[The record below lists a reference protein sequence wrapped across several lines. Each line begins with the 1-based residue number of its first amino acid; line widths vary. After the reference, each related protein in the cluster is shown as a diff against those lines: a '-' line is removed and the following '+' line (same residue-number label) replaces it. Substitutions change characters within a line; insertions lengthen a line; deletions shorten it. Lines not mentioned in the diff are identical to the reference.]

1 LNTLESLGWNP
12 AWEDRF
18 KPYGWNQ
25 FFPGRVSAEHKELY
39 QYYVARGEGRAS
51 VSGRLR
57 HEAIGRADF
66 PAVGDWVVLRQA
78 SECEQAV
85 IHAVLPRLSKF
96 SRKAP
101 GKETDEQIIAANL
114 DTLFLVTSL
123 NRDLNPRRLERYLT
137 ALAAPNVQPV
147 LILNKSDLCDRPA
160 EAVAQIQ
167 PFVSGIPILPVS
179 ARTGEGFEA
188 LHLYLGPGRTVAM
201 VGSSGVGKST
211 LLNRLLGD
219 ERQQVQEIRIRDDRG
234 VHTTTHSEMMCLPQG
249 GLLIDNPG
257 MRELQI
263 WDEDANLDGTFAD
276 IAALA
281 EQCYFADCRHQQE
294 PRCAVKQA
302 VAEGALDARR
312 LANYLKMQRELA
324 YLESRDD
331 NQAQRERKEYERRVH
346 RVMNREYRRRGNR

>member
-1 LNTLESLGWNP
+1 
-12 AWEDRF
+12 
-18 KPYGWNQ
+18 
-25 FFPGRVSAEHKELY
+25 
-39 QYYVARGEGRAS
+39 
-51 VSGRLR
+51 
-57 HEAIGRADF
+57 
-66 PAVGDWVVLRQA
+66 
-78 SECEQAV
+78 
-85 IHAVLPRLSKF
+85 
-96 SRKAP
+96 
-101 GKETDEQIIAANL
+101 
-114 DTLFLVTSL
+114 
-123 NRDLNPRRLERYLT
+123 
-137 ALAAPNVQPV
+137 
-147 LILNKSDLCDRPA
+147 
-160 EAVAQIQ
+160 
-167 PFVSGIPILPVS
+167 VS

-188 LHLYLGPGRTVAM
+188 LHPYLGPGRTVAM

-234 VHTTTHSEMMCLPQG
+234 VHTTTHREMMCLPQG

-281 EQCYFADCRHQQE
+281 EQCYFADCRHQHE

-302 VAEGALDARR
+302 VAEGALDAKR